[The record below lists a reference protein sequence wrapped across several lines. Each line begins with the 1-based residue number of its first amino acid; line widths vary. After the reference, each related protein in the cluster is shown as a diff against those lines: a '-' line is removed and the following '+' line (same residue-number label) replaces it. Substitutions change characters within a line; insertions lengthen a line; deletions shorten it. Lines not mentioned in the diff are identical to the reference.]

1 MFKREIYRTITTEDV
16 FVEGFIED
24 IRAKSEGRI
33 VCTAKDLTQAT
44 PAFVLTVDGGYSLT
58 FTRENSTTLAA
69 NGWYVSVSRGSTQR
83 PFLCTGSDAYWDRG
97 IERTIRYSIIS
108 SGRAMLLE
116 FGGYSDFQMMTS
128 PFISIL
134 STKDNGLS
142 GVAIVPQNYSAIPT
156 NFALNYTDGTKL
168 YVHDRTDM
176 QYDTDEPRKLQ
187 IAANK
192 QLYDAARGIT
202 PSSLV
207 MAVPGLKDC
216 MQVPARLH
224 FIAGGREYYSLDD
237 YTVDIGASDPSRA
250 STVMEV

>member
-44 PAFVLTVDGGYSLT
+44 PAFILTVDGGYSLT
-58 FTRENSTTLAA
+58 FTRVHSTELAA
-69 NGWYVSVSRGSTQR
+69 NGWYVGVSRGTTER
-83 PFLCTGSDAYWDRG
+83 PFLCTGFQEYWFRE
-97 IERTIRYSIIS
+97 IKRTIRYSIIS

-116 FGGYSDFQMMTS
+116 FGGYTDFQMATS
-128 PFISIL
+128 PVISIL

-142 GVAIVPQNYSAIPT
+142 GVAMVLANYSAIPT
-156 NFALNYTDGTKL
+156 NFALSYTDGTEL

-192 QLYDAARGIT
+192 QLYDAARYRTG
-202 PSSLV
+202 SFV

-237 YTVDIGASDPSRA
+237 YTVDFGGSDPSRA